1 MSKLHYGETAARA
14 VSERIGGKTATT
26 ATMAAIAPADRVDGM
41 VIVVLNDYSLW
52 VFKGASATAG
62 SATVIAPSTGSGRW
76 HHLVTSAAA

>member
-26 ATMAAIAPADRVDGM
+26 ATMAAIPPADRVDGM
-41 VIVVLNDYSLW
+41 VIVVLNNYSLW
-52 VFKGASATAG
+52 VFEGASATVA

-76 HHLVTSAAA
+76 HHLVTAAAS